1 MPLPVVVP
9 GTLAHINLALKT
21 EAEGPG
27 RSEDPISSCLTVESQ
42 ALSPQWAPQVAQGGT
57 QRDKYSMTLLHLS

>member
-21 EAEGPG
+21 EALKTWQVRGSNKQLPDPRIPGTFPTVGPTGGPG
-27 RSEDPISSCLTVESQ
+27 RNTKG
-42 ALSPQWAPQVAQGGT
+42 QV
-57 QRDKYSMTLLHLS
+57 